1 MLVSAAL
8 SSRKMRRSGA
18 IASSAMRQSCRAWAI
33 TASFCSAARGV
44 FFFARR
50 PQAPERSAHR
60 PGMDAEA
67 GLTGLI
73 GKLVPV
79 LRQGPMSVAL
89 NQALESRFRR
99 IADHRLR
106 ASTHL
111 LGAIAALLAP
121 LLEP

>member
-18 IASSAMRQSCRAWAI
+18 IASSAMRQFCRAWAV
-33 TASFCSAARGV
+33 SFCSAARGV

-67 GLTGLI
+67 GLI

-111 LGAIAALLAP
+111 LGAITALLAP